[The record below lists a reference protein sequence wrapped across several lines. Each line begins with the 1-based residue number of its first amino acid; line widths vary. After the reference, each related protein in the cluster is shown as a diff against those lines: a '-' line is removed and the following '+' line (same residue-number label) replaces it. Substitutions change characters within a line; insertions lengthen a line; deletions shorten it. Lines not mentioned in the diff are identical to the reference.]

1 MFIFLRWCVPN
12 LRSDLKDRV
21 RREAYLTN
29 EIIIRM
35 ELLRSK
41 RAPLAT
47 GEDSTADLEMF
58 LPPRGVVGKAGDEGS
73 STLRFRSSSAIN
85 GSPKPTLKDIVGVS
99 LMKTSSQLTQSEDQ
113 TGDVTD
119 GNIVV

>member
-1 MFIFLRWCVPN
+1 MPN

-47 GEDSTADLEMF
+47 GEDSTADLEMS
-58 LPPRGVVGKAGDEGS
+58 LPPKGVGKAGDPEGI
-73 STLRFRSSSAIN
+73 STLRFRSSSATN

>member
-1 MFIFLRWCVPN
+1 MPN

-47 GEDSTADLEMF
+47 GEDSTADLEMS
-58 LPPRGVVGKAGDEGS
+58 LPPRGVGKAGDEGN

>member
-1 MFIFLRWCVPN
+1 MPN

-47 GEDSTADLEMF
+47 GEDSTADLEMS
-58 LPPRGVVGKAGDEGS
+58 LPPKGVGKAGDPEGN
-73 STLRFRSSSAIN
+73 STLRFRSSSATN